1 MGKETVLEEIQ
12 QRLREAIRQSGL
24 SQKAIAEKVGIHRST
39 VNKYIRADKF
49 PSIDTFVILCRVLGI
64 SSDVILG
71 LAETDEGSFKQ

>member
-12 QRLREAIRQSGL
+12 HRLREAIRQSGL
-24 SQKAIAEKVGIHRST
+24 SQKAIAEKAGIHPST
-39 VNKYIRADKF
+39 VKKYIRADKF
-49 PSIDTFVILCRVLGI
+49 PSIDTFAILCRVLGI